1 MCRNSRVDGED
12 VILHHRKR
20 GLLQLWHHRKRREE
34 SNVRNARQQNNCL
47 AAGLSTQEIN
57 HELVRRGNNVAT
69 EWLAADDG
77 SMSFDSDELLSS
89 VLNFLQRCED
99 ETFGEVMA
107 STGGDLATPSLWI
120 QLLYKTSRIK
130 EPSYILQIANNIGP
144 MVRCM
149 CNDTRRLFFKSNK
162 HWGESI
168 VPLWNSFQI

>member
-144 MVRCM
+144 IWSDACAMIRNVYFSRVT
-149 CNDTRRLFFKSNK
+149 NI
-162 HWGESI
+162 GE
-168 VPLWNSFQI
+168 NQ

>member
-1 MCRNSRVDGED
+1 MASSKK
-12 VILHHRKR
+12 KR
-20 GLLQLWHHRKRREE
+20 GKQRKERK
-34 SNVRNARQQNNCL
+34 AAKQL
-47 AAGLSTQEIN
+47 AAGTLSRASTQEIN
-57 HELVRRGNNVAT
+57 NELVRRGNNVAT
-69 EWLAADDG
+69 EWLAADG
-77 SMSFDSDELLSS
+77 TMSFDGADSVLSS